1 MNDLARGWMLI
12 RDISVKLSQCRRH
25 FLNFSAALLTFSG
38 KCKFFECR
46 DTRPITFMYFA
57 FTGNSR
63 KLASFC
69 IFRMQQLHA
78 AAVLPQ
84 SRHTLR
90 NKWGRDGPHAM
101 GTRGPSASLKK
112 IMHPVERIGPI
123 MCQLLLY
130 AAQNCATREHSDCT
144 ICGHS
149 YNFKL
154 ALIHRDTVTLT

>member
-1 MNDLARGWMLI
+1 MNDLARGWMLR

-46 DTRPITFMYFA
+46 DIRPIAFMYFA

-63 KLASFC
+63 KLVSFC
-69 IFRMQQLHA
+69 IFRMQQLYSA
-78 AAVLPQ
+78 AILPQ

-90 NKWGRDGPHAM
+90 SKWGRDGPHAM
-101 GTRGPSASLKK
+101 GARGPSASLKK
-112 IMHPVERIGPI
+112 IMHPVERI
-123 MCQLLLY
+123 MLQLLLY
-130 AAQNCATREHSDCT
+130 AAQNCATRENSDCT

-149 YNFKL
+149 CNL
-154 ALIHRDTVTLT
+154 TLGLIHRDSVTLT